1 MSTPA
6 KIEETF
12 RIVRVETNEVS
23 EVRISEP
30 YPGDDIEWWC
40 DLYIPALYE
49 DRVKRAAGVD
59 AAQARELV
67 RRLAQDL
74 IDHFGFQRVEDGDP
88 PPNRTGS

>member
-12 RIVRVETNEVS
+12 RIVRVETGEVS
-23 EVRISEP
+23 VVRLSEP

-40 DLYIPALYE
+40 DLHIPALYE
-49 DRVKRAAGVD
+49 DRRRAAGVD
-59 AAQARELV
+59 AAQARDLV

-74 IDHFGFQRVEDGDP
+74 IDHFGFRRVEGE
-88 PPNRTGS
+88 